1 MKKLKSLLFKFPEY
15 YLVLL
20 VLLSGFKPPF
30 YFAPLAIGLATLLV
44 IQIYLK
50 NNILGFSMAV
60 LFLLG
65 NIFLLF
71 AVISEFN
78 EFVALNARTIQL
90 LVGGMMLFIINGL
103 AAGIMIYKYGF
114 AAKADKLHGS
124 ISS

>member
-30 YFAPLAIGLATLLV
+30 YFAPLAIGLAILV
-44 IQIYLK
+44 VVQIYFK
-50 NNILGFSMAV
+50 NNILGIGMAV
-60 LFLLG
+60 LFSLA

-78 EFVALNARTIQL
+78 EFQLLNAVAIQL
-90 LVGGMMLFIINGL
+90 LAGGTLLFIINGL

-114 AAKADKLHGS
+114 AEKADKLQGS

>member
-1 MKKLKSLLFKFPEY
+1 MKKLKSLLFKLPEY

-30 YFAPLAIGLATLLV
+30 YFAPFAIALVILVV
-44 IQIYLK
+44 IQIYFK
-50 NNILGFSMAV
+50 NNILGFAMAL
-60 LFLLG
+60 LFSLA

-78 EFVALNARTIQL
+78 EFVALNAGAIQL
-90 LVGGMMLFIINGL
+90 LVGGMMLLIINSL

-114 AAKADKLHGS
+114 AEKADKLHGT
-124 ISS
+124 ISL